1 MAIVVTRSGNVG
13 DMPQVSSELSLDLSN
28 LEDEGVNTFLADVG
42 KVNEKVRTITLV
54 RSPLSPKYYISILSL
69 ILQDRHFRYLDNL
82 DLSYVNLPEICLNY
96 LCEFVNPFSGG
107 YNISRLNVSR
117 CNLGKYGTP
126 KLLTALFA
134 NNTLTQLLLT
144 GNHCEDVSIPTL
156 VIALTKYT
164 NQINT
169 IGLGANKLTSTG
181 LSSSYLLFIS
191 DICTVFSNPRYAFHA
206 QD

>member
-1 MAIVVTRSGNVG
+1 MAACSG
-13 DMPQVSSELSLDLSN
+13 ELSLDLSK
-28 LEDEGVNTFLADVG
+28 LEDEGASAFLTDVG
-42 KVNEKVRTITLV
+42 KVNERVRTITLV
-54 RSPLSPKYYISILSL
+54 RSSLSPKHYISILSL

-96 LCEFVNPFSGG
+96 LCEFLNPFSGG

-126 KLLTALFA
+126 KLLTAIFA

-144 GNHCEDVSIPTL
+144 GNHCEDVSIPML
-156 VIALTKYT
+156 VTALTKYT

-169 IGLGANKLTSTG
+169 IGLGANKLTSAG
-181 LSSSYLLFIS
+181 K
-191 DICTVFSNPRYAFHA
+191 
-206 QD
+206 